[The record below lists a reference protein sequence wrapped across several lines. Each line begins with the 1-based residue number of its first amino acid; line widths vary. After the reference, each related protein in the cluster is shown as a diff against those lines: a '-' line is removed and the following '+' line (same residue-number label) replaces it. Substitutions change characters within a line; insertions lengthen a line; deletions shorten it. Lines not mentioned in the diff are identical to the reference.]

1 MISLSYPLS
10 SLLTNKKISRFNF
23 LGERK
28 RANERERERGGQK
41 KDYERGRKRVREGE
55 REREREVTENE
66 EHFYNSFMHESG

>member
-41 KDYERGRKRVREGE
+41 KDYERGRKRVPFFSIL
-55 REREREVTENE
+55 
-66 EHFYNSFMHESG
+66 HFKIFKINL

>member
-55 REREREVTENE
+55 RE
-66 EHFYNSFMHESG
+66 